1 MSLSR
6 RDSLGKGNPPL
17 LGLRILG
24 DITGCSS
31 KPDEKHVG
39 RGAVSSGEFCIMGR
53 RTKRRDW
60 EYFFLFYPLEY
71 KLLVSYTIAFLQ
83 KLLNPY

>member
-1 MSLSR
+1 MILSR

-17 LGLRILG
+17 LGLGILG

-39 RGAVSSGEFCIMGR
+39 KGGRILRGVLYYGEENEEEGLGIFFCFILWGINS
-53 RTKRRDW
+53 W
-60 EYFFLFYPLEY
+60 FLIP
-71 KLLVSYTIAFLQ
+71 
-83 KLLNPY
+83 